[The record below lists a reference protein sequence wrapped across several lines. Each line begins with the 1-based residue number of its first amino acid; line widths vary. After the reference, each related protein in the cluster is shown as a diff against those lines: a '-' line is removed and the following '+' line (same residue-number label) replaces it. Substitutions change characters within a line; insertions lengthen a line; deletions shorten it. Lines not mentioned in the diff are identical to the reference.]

1 MTSPVSNSCHNCQL
15 PILDEEDQVVLT
27 DTKNSEEKYYTHQHC
42 LKCSICGEQ
51 QNELKS
57 LMRRDNALYCHKD
70 YYNLFDKRNCHICQ
84 NTIEAGTM
92 AYPLGNET
100 FVHMTCFQCTVCDTS
115 LVTGHSKFG
124 FDGVRPF
131 CLAHVPTI
139 ADQQQSPEVHGSS
152 DNEVTTSFSAMV
164 SIKSETS
171 SSDASTTSST
181 TESTEDSIED
191 DADDLK
197 SKKRTPRTK
206 FTEKQTAMMMDIF
219 SQTPRPTRLM
229 REHLAKTTGL
239 PVRCIQIW
247 FQNKRSKEKRQNSKR
262 FMPHTPVASMYGPP
276 MYPTMFH
283 HAPIY
288 PAGVVP
294 QHQPGH
300 GVPQT
305 TLPSPHVS
313 PNGHTLYPTPPPP
326 ECMNNQPSG
335 MGGPEVSPPQFHE
348 VSPPQFHEK
357 MEDGFFIPPHSEQQ
371 QQQPPSFETA
381 LQNHQTYP
389 SPTWSNS
396 ESLDFNMEL

>member
-1 MTSPVSNSCHNCQL
+1 
-15 PILDEEDQVVLT
+15 
-27 DTKNSEEKYYTHQHC
+27 
-42 LKCSICGEQ
+42 
-51 QNELKS
+51 
-57 LMRRDNALYCHKD
+57 
-70 YYNLFDKRNCHICQ
+70 
-84 NTIEAGTM
+84 M

-139 ADQQQSPEVHGSS
+139 ADQQQSPEVHHGSS

-262 FMPHTPVASMYGPP
+262 YMTSMTSPASMYGPP
-276 MYPTMFH
+276 MYQTMFH
-283 HAPIY
+283 PPIY
-288 PAGVVP
+288 PAGV
-294 QHQPGH
+294 
-300 GVPQT
+300 VPQT

-313 PNGHTLYPTPPPP
+313 PSRLYPTPPPP
-326 ECMNNQPSG
+326 ECINNPGLGS
-335 MGGPEVSPPQFHE
+335 EV
-348 VSPPQFHEK
+348 PQFHEK
-357 MEDGFFIPPHSEQQ
+357 MEEFFIPPE

-389 SPTWSNS
+389 SPTWSS
-396 ESLDFNMEL
+396 EGLDFNMTSAMEL